1 MSNINDILR
10 HHKRAT
16 LAGLLLVLVAGV
28 ALLMAGIVGF
38 REKTAHLEALQQLN
52 AHLASMPPDEDH
64 QASLDELKQVIL
76 QGKTLGVAMP
86 EAEYARL
93 WQQWQLAVRH
103 FKQINAMLGNRYLA
117 AEQRQQLQTFH
128 SQLLSLRDRCA
139 ANLDSMGMQPGPQDW
154 KLLNLKGNVSV
165 MLAYSVLNF
174 EQDGRKAAKFL
185 SDAIDDYKS
194 SIDLV
199 DRTSSST
206 LDRSLPRWN
215 MELIV
220 GLGEYRKIGLSEI
233 RQENMSEVQEQLEA
247 FIPDVAG
254 FAPGVPLETRV
265 EK

>member
-1 MSNINDILR
+1 MPNFTDILR

-16 LAGLLLVLVAGV
+16 LTGLLLVVVAGV
-28 ALLMAGIVGF
+28 ALLVAGVVGF
-38 REKTAHLEALQQLN
+38 RKSAAHLDALQQLN
-52 AHLASMPPDEDH
+52 AHLASMPPEEDH
-64 QASLDELKQVIL
+64 QGSLDELKQVID
-76 QGKTLGVAMP
+76 QAKTLGIVMP
-86 EAEYARL
+86 DAEYARL
-93 WQQWQLAVRH
+93 WQQWQLAVQH

-117 AEQRQQLQTFH
+117 AEQRQQLQAFH

-139 ANLDSMGMQPGPQDW
+139 ANLDGMNIQPGPQDW

-199 DRTSSST
+199 DRTSGST

-220 GLGEYRKIGLSEI
+220 GLGEYRKIGLSKI